1 MQNDIIDMI
10 EETPK
15 LNSKRCKLISL
26 AISSAISYSPYI
38 VTSIFWIN
46 YDYFI
51 AFFALILSFIIVG
64 IIRAKI
70 RNIAIPSK
78 QQEYPYNDKGIADWY
93 TAKEICNDS
102 LESKLET
109 L

>member
-1 MQNDIIDMI
+1 MKNEIIDMI

-15 LNSKRCKLISL
+15 LNSKKCKIISL
-26 AISSAISYSPYI
+26 AISESLSYSPYI
-38 VTSIFWIN
+38 ITTLAWIK

-51 AFFALILSFIIVG
+51 AFFTLILSLIVIG

-78 QQEYPYNDKGIADWY
+78 QQEYPYNDKGIASWY
-93 TAKEICNDS
+93 TAREICNDE
-102 LESKLET
+102 LY
-109 L
+109 